1 MRFEWDDVKAAS
13 NLEKHGVSFEEAAQ
27 IWDDPNLMVLNAKHI
42 GEKRKLA
49 IGRSYS
55 VVFSVIHTE
64 RGDAVR
70 IISARRATQKERAT
84 YERGQEKH

>member
-13 NLEKHGVSFEEAAQ
+13 NLEKHGVSFEEATQ

-42 GEKRKLA
+42 GDKRKLA

>member
-49 IGRSYS
+49 IVRSYS

>member
-27 IWDDPNLMVLNAKHI
+27 IWDDPNLMVLNAKRI
-42 GEKRKLA
+42 GKKRKLA

>member
-42 GEKRKLA
+42 GDKRKLA

>member
-27 IWDDPNLMVLNAKHI
+27 IWDDPNLMVLNAKRI

>member
-13 NLEKHGVSFEEAAQ
+13 NLEKHGVSFEKAAQ

-42 GEKRKLA
+42 GDKRKLA

>member
-64 RGDAVR
+64 RGDTAR

>member
-55 VVFSVIHTE
+55 AVFSVIHTE

>member
-1 MRFEWDDVKAAS
+1 MRFEWDDAKAES
-13 NLEKHGVSFEEAAQ
+13 NLEKLGVSFEEASQ
-27 IWDDPNLMVLNAKHI
+27 IWEDPNLMVLSAKRI

-55 VVFSVIHTE
+55 VIFSVIHTE

-70 IISARRATQKERAT
+70 IISARRATQKERTT
-84 YERGQEKH
+84 YERGQDRH

>member
-27 IWDDPNLMVLNAKHI
+27 IWDDPNLMMLNAKRI
-42 GEKRKLA
+42 GEKMA

-55 VVFSVIHTE
+55 VVFSVIHTK

-84 YERGQEKH
+84 YERSQEKH

>member
-13 NLEKHGVSFEEAAQ
+13 NLEKHGVSFEKATQ

>member
-27 IWDDPNLMVLNAKHI
+27 IWDDPNLMVLNAKRI

-64 RGDAVR
+64 RGDTVR